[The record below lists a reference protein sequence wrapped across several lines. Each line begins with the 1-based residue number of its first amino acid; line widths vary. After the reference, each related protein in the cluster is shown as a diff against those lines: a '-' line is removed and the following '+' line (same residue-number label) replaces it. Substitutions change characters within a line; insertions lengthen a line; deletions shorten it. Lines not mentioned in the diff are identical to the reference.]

1 MSIDHTPMKQDIQTL
16 DDIKVLVDQFYT
28 TIRKDTLL
36 GPIFK
41 ARIQDNWAIHLEKM
55 YSFWQTILL
64 DEHSYFGSPFPP
76 HINLPIDAQHFGQW
90 LNLFEV
96 TVDCLYSGQK
106 AEEAKWRAQK
116 MAQMFQFKLEYLQ
129 ANPNKKPLI

>member
-1 MSIDHTPMKQDIQTL
+1 MKQDIQTL
-16 DDIKVLVDQFYT
+16 DDIKELVDQFYM
-28 TIRKDTLL
+28 TIRNDTLL

-41 ARIQDNWAIHLEKM
+41 ERIQDNWAPHLEKM

-76 HINLPIDAQHFGQW
+76 HMNLPIEAKHFAQW
-90 LNLFEV
+90 LNLFEAR
-96 TVDCLYSGQK
+96 VDDLFAGEK

-116 MAQMFQFKLEYLQ
+116 MAQMFQFKLDYLN

>member
-1 MSIDHTPMKQDIQTL
+1 MKQDIQTL
-16 DDIKVLVDQFYT
+16 DDIKELVDQFYT
-28 TIRKDTLL
+28 TIRNDTLL

-41 ARIQDNWAIHLEKM
+41 ERIQDNWAPHLEKM

-76 HINLPIDAQHFGQW
+76 HMNLPIEAKHFAQW
-90 LNLFEV
+90 LNLFEAR
-96 TVDCLYSGQK
+96 VDDLFAGEK

-116 MAQMFQFKLEYLQ
+116 MAQMFQFKLDYLN